1 MFKFG
6 VFKIKCSIMKRIALL
21 VSVFL
26 IITSTV
32 FAQLVDPVK
41 WSYKSRHVS
50 GDTTEIIFDAKIDMN
65 WHLYSQYFEEG
76 GPVRTTFYFEESDK
90 FEVIGKPSESPEP
103 EEVMDEIFN
112 IKVKYFSNTATFVQ
126 KIRVLSE
133 EDFTIKGSI
142 EYQVCQDDKCVYFN
156 PDFAINVKG
165 VKSVNKTDSKTAED
179 PLSPQVEIEEQ
190 GKVEKIDEQSK
201 SLEPTGS
208 MWGIFFLA
216 FVLGLAGVLTPC
228 VFPMIPMTVSFFMQG
243 QSSKFNS
250 IVKALIFGI
259 SIVVLYTSVGLI
271 VSLTSAGADFT
282 TTLSTHWIP
291 NTIFFT
297 LFIAFAASFFGMFEI
312 VLPSGLAN
320 KADQQVD
327 KGGFLASFFMAFT
340 LVIVSFSCTG
350 PIVGALLVKAAAG
363 NIMEPLIGMFGFGL
377 AFALPFTLFAI
388 FPRMLKGLPKS
399 GGWMN
404 SVKVV
409 LGFII
414 LAFSFKFI
422 ANIDQSYHLNI
433 LSRDVYLAIWIVLFV
448 LLGFY
453 LLGKLKFSHDSEV
466 PFVTV
471 PRLVMAIVAFT
482 FALYLFPGMFG
493 AELKAVSSL
502 LPPKSAQQFDVTNN
516 KVPVGMSISDNSD
529 SKTLC
534 ETPKYADILH
544 LPHGLQGYF
553 DYEQGMECA
562 RKLNKPVL
570 LDFKGHACANCKEM
584 ENKVWSDPEV
594 LKRLQNDYI
603 IIALYVDDR
612 TKLPE
617 DEWVTSEYDGK
628 VKKTIGKKYA
638 DFQITKYNMNSQP
651 YYVLV
656 DTNGENLTE
665 PKGFDLNVNRFVE
678 FLDTGL
684 EEFEKRNE

>member
-1 MFKFG
+1 
-6 VFKIKCSIMKRIALL
+6 MKRIALF
-21 VSVFL
+21 VSIFF
-26 IITSTV
+26 IISSTV
-32 FAQLVDPVK
+32 FAQIVDPVK
-41 WSYKSRHVS
+41 WNYKSKNVS
-50 GDTTEIIFDAKIDMN
+50 GDTTEIIFEAKIDMN
-65 WHLYSQYFEEG
+65 WHLYSQYFDAG
-76 GPVRTTFYFEESDK
+76 GPVRTTFYFDESDK
-90 FEVIGKPSESPEP
+90 FEIIGKTSESPEP

-112 IKVKYFSNTATFVQ
+112 MKVKYFSNAATFVQ

-133 EDFTIKGSI
+133 KDFTITGSI

-156 PDFAINVKG
+156 PDFSVKVKG
-165 VKSVNKTDSKTAED
+165 VKSGTDALEAKSGD
-179 PLSPQVEIEEQ
+179 DLSPQVDIAEKD
-190 GKVEKIDEQSK
+190 GKENIKEQSK
-201 SLEPTGS
+201 TSETGNS

-243 QSSKFNS
+243 QSSKFNA

-259 SIVVLYTSVGLI
+259 SIVVLYTSIGLI
-271 VSLTSAGADFT
+271 VSLTSLGADFT

-291 NTIFFT
+291 NAIFFA
-297 LFIAFAASFFGMFEI
+297 LFITFAASFFGLFEI
-312 VLPSGLAN
+312 VLPTGLAN
-320 KADQQVD
+320 KADRQVD

-433 LSRDVYLAIWIVLFV
+433 LSRDVYLAIWIVLFI

-471 PRLVMAIVAFT
+471 PRLILAIVSFT
-482 FALYLFPGMFG
+482 FAMYLLPGMFG
-493 AELKAVSSL
+493 AELNAVSSL
-502 LPPKSAQQFDVTNN
+502 LPPKSAQQFDVTEN
-516 KVPVGMSISDNSD
+516 KFPAGMAFSDDAEST
-529 SKTLC
+529 TLC
-534 ETPKYADILH
+534 ETPKYSDILQ

-594 LKRLQNDYI
+594 LKRLRNDYV

-638 DFQITKYNMNSQP
+638 DFQITKYNINSQP

-656 DTNGENLTE
+656 DHEGKNLTE

-678 FLDTGL
+678 FLDAGL
-684 EEFEKRNE
+684 KEFKERKE

>member
-1 MFKFG
+1 
-6 VFKIKCSIMKRIALL
+6 MKRIALL

-41 WSYKSRHVS
+41 WSYESKNVK

-65 WHLYSQYFEEG
+65 WHLYSQYFGEG
-76 GPVRTTFYFEESDK
+76 GPVRTTFYFDESDK
-90 FEVIGKPSESPEP
+90 FEIIGKLSENPEP
-103 EEVMDEIFN
+103 EEVMDDIFN
-112 IKVKYFSNTATFVQ
+112 MKVKYFSNAATFVQ
-126 KIRVLSE
+126 KIKVLTE
-133 EDFTIKGSI
+133 NDFTITGSI

-156 PDFAINVKG
+156 PDFAVNVKG
-165 VKSVNKTDSKTAED
+165 VKTETETETTAAKSD
-179 PLSPQVEIEEQ
+179 NALSPQVDLEEISKPENINQ
-190 GKVEKIDEQSK
+190 QSETSENK
-201 SLEPTGS
+201 NS

-271 VSLTSAGADFT
+271 VSLTSAGADLT

-291 NTIFFT
+291 NTIFFA

-320 KADQQVD
+320 KADRQVD

-363 NIMEPLIGMFGFGL
+363 DILEPLIGMFGFGL

-388 FPRMLKGLPKS
+388 FPRMLKGMPKS

-433 LSRDVYLAIWIVLFV
+433 LSRDVYLAIWIVLFI

-453 LLGKLKFSHDSEV
+453 LLGKLKFSHDSDI

-471 PRLVMAIVAFT
+471 PRLVLAIISFS
-482 FALYLFPGMFG
+482 FALYLLPGMFG
-493 AELKAVSSL
+493 AELNAVSSL
-502 LPPKSAQQFDVTNN
+502 LPPKSAQQFDITES
-516 KVPVGMSISDNSD
+516 KIPTGITASDNTD
-529 SKTLC
+529 SGTLC
-534 ETPKYADILH
+534 ETPKYSDILH

-562 RKLNKPVL
+562 KKLNKPVL
-570 LDFKGHACANCKEM
+570 LDFKGHACSNCKEM

-594 LKRLQNDYI
+594 LKRLRNDYV

-628 VKKTIGKKYA
+628 IKKTIGKKYA
-638 DFQITKYNMNSQP
+638 DFQITKYNINSQP

-656 DTNGENLTE
+656 DHSGENLTE
-665 PKGFDLNVNRFVE
+665 SKGFDLNVNRFIE
-678 FLDTGL
+678 FLDNGL
-684 EEFEKRNE
+684 KEFKKRNK

>member
-1 MFKFG
+1 
-6 VFKIKCSIMKRIALL
+6 MKRILILL
-21 VSVFL
+21 SVFL

-41 WSYKSRHVS
+41 WSYKSKNVK
-50 GDTTEIIFDAKIDMN
+50 GDTTEIIFEAKIDMN
-65 WHLYSQYFEEG
+65 WHLYSQYFGEG
-76 GPVRTTFYFEESDK
+76 GPVRTTFYFDESDK
-90 FEVIGKPSESPEP
+90 FEIIGKPSESPEP

-112 IKVKYFSNTATFVQ
+112 MRVKYFSNAATFVQ
-126 KIRVLSE
+126 KIKVLTE
-133 EDFTIKGSI
+133 KDFEITGSI

-156 PDFAINVKG
+156 PDFSVKVKG
-165 VKSVNKTDSKTAED
+165 VKSETEAVEAKSGDAY
-179 PLSPQVEIEEQ
+179 SPQDDLKEI
-190 GKVEKIDEQSK
+190 SK
-201 SLEPTGS
+201 SENINVQTNASETGS
-208 MWGIFFLA
+208 SMWEIFLLA

-243 QSSKFNS
+243 QSTKFNS
-250 IVKALIFGI
+250 IAKALIFGI

-271 VSLTSAGADFT
+271 VSLTSAGADLT

-291 NTIFFT
+291 NTIFFA

-320 KADQQVD
+320 KADRQVD

-363 NIMEPLIGMFGFGL
+363 DILEPLIGMFGFGL

-404 SVKVV
+404 TVKVV

-433 LSRDVYLAIWIVLFV
+433 LSRDVYLAIWIVLFI

-453 LLGKLKFSHDSEV
+453 LLGKLKFSHDSDV

-471 PRLVMAIVAFT
+471 PRLVLAIISFS
-482 FALYLFPGMFG
+482 FALYLLPGMFG
-493 AELKAVSSL
+493 AELNAVSSL
-502 LPPKSAQQFDVTNN
+502 LPPKSAQQFDITESNI
-516 KVPVGMSISDNSD
+516 PIGMTASDNTD
-529 SKTLC
+529 SETLC
-534 ETPKYADILH
+534 ETPKYSDILH

-562 RKLNKPVL
+562 KKLNKPVL
-570 LDFKGHACANCKEM
+570 LDFKGHACSNCKEM
-584 ENKVWSDPEV
+584 ENKVWSDPDV
-594 LKRLQNDYI
+594 LKRLRNDYV

-617 DEWVTSEYDGK
+617 DEWVTSQYDGK

-638 DFQITKYNMNSQP
+638 DFQITKYNINSQP

-656 DTNGENLTE
+656 DHNGENLTE
-665 PKGFDLNVNRFVE
+665 PKGFDLNVNRFIE

-684 EEFEKRNE
+684 KEFKERNK

>member
-1 MFKFG
+1 
-6 VFKIKCSIMKRIALL
+6 MKQTALL
-21 VSVFL
+21 VSLFL
-26 IITSTV
+26 LISTNL
-32 FAQLVDPVK
+32 FAQIVDPVK
-41 WSYKSRHVS
+41 WNYKSENVN
-50 GDTTEIIFDAKIDMN
+50 GDTTEIIFEAKIDMN
-65 WHLYSQYFEEG
+65 WHLYSQNFGEG
-76 GPVRTTFYFEESDK
+76 GPVRTTFYFDESDHY
-90 FEVIGKPSESPEP
+90 EIIGTPSESPEP

-112 IKVKYFSNTATFVQ
+112 MKVKYFSNKATFVQ
-126 KIRVLSE
+126 KIKVLSE
-133 EDFTIKGSI
+133 ENFTITGSI

-156 PDFAINVKG
+156 PDFKVNVKG
-165 VKSVNKTDSKTAED
+165 VKTASEKSVVASED
-179 PLSPQVEIEEQ
+179 ALSPKVSIEEQ
-190 GKVEKIDEQSK
+190 SKPEKLQEQDKDTESN
-201 SLEPTGS
+201 GS

-271 VSLTSAGADFT
+271 VSLTSAGADIT
-282 TTLSTHWIP
+282 TTLSSHWIP
-291 NTIFFT
+291 NTIFFA

-312 VLPSGLAN
+312 VLPTSLAN
-320 KADQQVD
+320 KADRQVD

-363 NIMEPLIGMFGFGL
+363 DIMEPLIGMFGFGL

-414 LAFSFKFI
+414 LAFSLKFI
-422 ANIDQSYHLNI
+422 ANIDQSYHLNLI
-433 LSRDVYLAIWIVLFV
+433 SRDVYLAIWIVLFV
-448 LLGFY
+448 LLGLY
-453 LLGKLKFSHDSEV
+453 LLGKLKLSHDSDL
-466 PFVTV
+466 PFISV
-471 PRLVMAIVAFT
+471 PRLVMAIVSFT
-482 FALYLFPGMFG
+482 FALYLLPGMFG
-493 AELKAVSSL
+493 AELNAVSSL
-502 LPPKSAQQFDVTNN
+502 LPPKSAQQFDLTEHNI
-516 KVPVGMSISDNSD
+516 PVGMTVSGDNQS
-529 SKTLC
+529 STLC
-534 ETPKYADILH
+534 ETPKYVDILH

-594 LKRLQNDYI
+594 LKRLQNDYVV
-603 IIALYVDDR
+603 IALYVDDR

-638 DFQITKYNMNSQP
+638 DFQISKYNINSQP

-656 DTNGENLTE
+656 DHKGENLTE
-665 PKGFDLNVNRFVE
+665 PKGFDLNVGRFVE
-678 FLDTGL
+678 FLDAGL
-684 EEFEKRNE
+684 EEFSKRNQ